1 MTGGRQPFPAGW
13 ELLSP
18 IKVSKHW
25 EYPRHL
31 WTASP
36 KNSAKAWR
44 RAPPSLMMLVIT
56 LRLTGNIHLA
66 AWTCTWLLLFI
77 RKTTAAWK
85 QIWSGHDRVIRTC
98 RESPLSTD

>member
-1 MTGGRQPFPAGW
+1 MIGGYQRSPVGLV
-13 ELLSP
+13 LLLL
-18 IKVSKHW
+18 IKVSKRW
-25 EYPRHL
+25 ECPRHP

-56 LRLTGNIHLA
+56 LRPIGNIHLA
-66 AWTCTWLLLFI
+66 AWTCTWLLRFI

-85 QIWSGHDRVIRTC
+85 QFWSGRDRVIRTC
-98 RESPLSTD
+98 RESPLSTE